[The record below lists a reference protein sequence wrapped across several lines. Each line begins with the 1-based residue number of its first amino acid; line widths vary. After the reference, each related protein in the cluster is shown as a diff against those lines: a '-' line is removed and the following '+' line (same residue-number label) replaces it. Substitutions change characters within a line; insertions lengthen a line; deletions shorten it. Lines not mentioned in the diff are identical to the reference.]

1 MLVICNVANRGGI
14 DFAEMSSPDQELVRM
29 LVEAIKPELKSIAKQ
44 EERAPVVSSKG
55 IQVQLNLNIKVL
67 NKLAE
72 IPEATTPVEVKEAT
86 EWLRRRNADLVLL
99 DTDPEALK
107 MIEKVS
113 TLTAAT
119 GAGAGGSSEAMQMM
133 IMSRLLSDN
142 ARKRKASPPQRPTNW
157 FRGESSERRQFGA
170 RGFAQARTTGGT
182 FKSYVNSTPKNPRC
196 FQCHQVGHFAA
207 NCHARRYD
215 FSRKAHPLRG
225 VLGSVA
231 LPFGLSTA
239 PWLFTKLFRP
249 LVTKWRAE
257 GIWVWLYLDDGLVL
271 AKSWEESQRAKQIV
285 KGDLERAGVC
295 LAEEKCNWVPQS
307 SFCWL
312 GLQGDLV
319 AGTVKLTAKRR
330 KKVEEAIEC
339 LYRSQAPTVLDRMK
353 LLGQLSAMTVIAGPT
368 GVARARRMMEVVA
381 EAQSS
386 ETGQK
391 VRITKTPGEVKELL
405 YWRDRIREDPVNT
418 FEESFNP
425 VWELYTDASAIG
437 MGAVLKDKKGRQ
449 KWRISKRGNEE
460 FQKESS
466 AMRELKA
473 VEMAAKGMAGWL
485 KGDTKIFVDSQAA
498 VAILNKGSMKPDLQ
512 TVAENIWQNFE
523 KIGNTKFLWI
533 PRKENEDADLASRT
547 FDFDDWGLGEEVFN
561 WAQKRW
567 GTIGVDWFADSD
579 NTKTEVFYSRFP
591 TRGSSGANVFDY
603 IDVLSQRRDL
613 HWWVPPPNLV
623 PRLVHEAK
631 KWKLKGILGVP
642 IWRGHVS
649 YQAIT
654 NEKGEFKNEIRERRI
669 YPVNSR
675 IIIPGE
681 GSKFCEAMASNF
693 TRSPF
698 LVGLL
703 DFSQ

>member
-1 MLVICNVANRGGI
+1 
-14 DFAEMSSPDQELVRM
+14 MSSPDQELVRM

-44 EERAPVVSSKG
+44 EERAP
-55 IQVQLNLNIKVL
+55 VL

-437 MGAVLKDKKGRQ
+437 MGAVLKDKKDSRHAVPVELTSST
-449 KWRISKRGNEE
+449 ISMSYR
-460 FQKESS
+460 KEGTYTGG
-466 AMRELKA
+466 ARKHLLDRLKELAGDGGRELWTTILNAPELARAGNTVKA
-473 VEMAAKGMAGWL
+473 YENANKRRLRWL
-485 KGDTKIFVDSQAA
+485 HDTGFPDGEPSLLLYLAHINKTVGSSSMSQA
-498 VAILNKGSMKPDLQ
+498 VAAFQMSHNSLQ
-512 TVAENIWQNFE
+512 ATENALATALVKAKKRE
-523 KIGNTKFLWI
+523 EVDVRT
-533 PRKENEDADLASRT
+533 PRKEVTKLDILAILETAKEARDVKSERDALIALLSWSALLRS
-547 FDFDDWGLGEEVFN
+547 EE
-561 WAQKRW
+561 A
-567 GTIGVDWFADSD
+567 
-579 NTKTEVFYSRFP
+579 
-591 TRGSSGANVFDY
+591 AN
-603 IDVLSQRRDL
+603 
-613 HWWVPPPNLV
+613 
-623 PRLVHEAK
+623 
-631 KWKLKGILGVP
+631 
-642 IWRGHVS
+642 
-649 YQAIT
+649 
-654 NEKGEFKNEIRERRI
+654 
-669 YPVNSR
+669 
-675 IIIPGE
+675 
-681 GSKFCEAMASNF
+681 
-693 TRSPF
+693 
-698 LVGLL
+698 
-703 DFSQ
+703 